1 MANVFKRAALA
12 FGRWT
17 GLRRE
22 TVVEGDPQLA
32 LIDPIAQ
39 EMTEI
44 PQPVETID
52 TLIERS
58 GHEPELPPLPMDS
71 PRDLWSETFEAPP
84 TAVATQDTEA
94 AIATGQISEPATSGA
109 VDATLAAPDQPT
121 TPVPVGF
128 INEPL
133 VASATATAAI
143 VEETKP
149 VVELK
154 PAEPIEVA
162 TVPTPTAS
170 VSFTQL
176 YELIANEVNKRTDSA
191 INVYE
196 RLLAATREELENT
209 RRSNRLAWSV
219 GGVMTAVTAFGA
231 IWAAGEVSAT
241 RVELGSL
248 KQQVTMGQQASAER
262 DGLRAEL
269 RQAREASAKMEM
281 EALRTRLDQAL
292 AASAERDRLRGELEL
307 AKKARQETE
316 VELRVARA
324 TAAAPTTQP
333 VSQAAPALN
342 GSTKLLGDRVAIDTG
357 GSPSPRQDVWSILL
371 DGHIDR

>member
-22 TVVEGDPQLA
+22 TGVEGDPGLA
-32 LIDPIAQ
+32 LIDPVAH
-39 EMTEI
+39 EMAEI
-44 PQPVETID
+44 SQPVETID
-52 TLIERS
+52 SLIERS
-58 GHEPELPPLPMDS
+58 GNEPELPPLPMDS
-71 PRDLWSETFEAPP
+71 PRDLWNETFEAP

-94 AIATGQISEPATSGA
+94 AIATGQISEPATAGA
-109 VDATLAAPDQPT
+109 IDATLAAPDQPT

-133 VASATATAAI
+133 VASATATPAI

-154 PAEPIEVA
+154 PAQPIEVA

-196 RLLAATREELENT
+196 RLLAVTREELENT

-219 GGVMTAVTAFGA
+219 GGVMTAITAFGA

-248 KQQVTMGQQASAER
+248 KQQVTLGQQASTER
-262 DGLRAEL
+262 DVLRTEL

-281 EALRTRLDQAL
+281 DSLRARLDQAL
-292 AASAERDRLRGELEL
+292 AVSVERDRLRGELEL
-307 AKKARQETE
+307 AKKAKQESE
-316 VELRVARA
+316 AELRVVR
-324 TAAAPTTQP
+324 AAASTQP
-333 VSQAAPALN
+333 VSQATPASS
-342 GSTKLLGDRVAIDTG
+342 GSAKLLGDRVAVDT
-357 GSPSPRQDVWSILL
+357 GSPSPRQDVWSMLL

>member
-22 TVVEGDPQLA
+22 VVSEGATQLA
-32 LIDPIAQ
+32 LIDPVAQ
-39 EMTEI
+39 EMAEI

-52 TLIERS
+52 NLIERS
-58 GHEPELPPLPMDS
+58 GNEPELPPLDA
-71 PRDLWSETFEAPP
+71 PRDLWGETFEAPG
-84 TAVATQDTEA
+84 AVATQDSEA
-94 AIATGQISEPATSGA
+94 AIATGQIGEPASGA
-109 VDATLAAPDQPT
+109 IDATPAAPDQPT
-121 TPVPVGF
+121 TAAPVGF
-128 INEPL
+128 INERL
-133 VASATATAAI
+133 VASASATPAI
-143 VEETKP
+143 VEEPKP
-149 VVELK
+149 VVEIK
-154 PAEPIEVA
+154 PEPIA
-162 TVPTPTAS
+162 TPSIPTPTPS

-196 RLLAATREELENT
+196 RLLAVTREELENT

-219 GGVMTAVTAFGA
+219 GGVMTAITAFGA

-248 KQQVTMGQQASAER
+248 KQQVTLGQQASAER
-262 DGLRAEL
+262 DVLRTEL
-269 RQAREASAKMEM
+269 RQAREASAKLEM
-281 EALRTRLDQAL
+281 DALRARLDQAL
-292 AASAERDRLRGELEL
+292 AVSVERDRLRGELEL
-307 AKKARQETE
+307 ARKARQESE
-316 VELRVARA
+316 AELRVVRA
-324 TAAAPTTQP
+324 ASTQP
-333 VSQAAPALN
+333 VSQATPASS
-342 GSTKLLGDRVAIDTG
+342 GSAKLLGDRLAADT